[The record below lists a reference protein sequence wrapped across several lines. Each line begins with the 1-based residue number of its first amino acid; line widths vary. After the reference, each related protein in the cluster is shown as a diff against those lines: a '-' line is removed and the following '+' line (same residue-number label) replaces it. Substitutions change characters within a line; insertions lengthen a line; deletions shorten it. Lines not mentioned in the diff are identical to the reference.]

1 MAKESLLTH
10 IAHLVSQAPSG
21 SLDLKREGWKR
32 INPKYSMIARA
43 FISLLSDE
51 TVLARLEHAQS
62 IEDLKA
68 LLVVDE
74 YLARVRQLEHRR
86 QIQELV
92 ANTQVPLDLIEV
104 YAALTYL
111 QEALLVA
118 DEIPVA
124 ERVEHELDR
133 VVYTA
138 EAAARQLGWNT
149 EELYEAIARDD
160 VRAELCIRLGELLR
174 VRRQAD
180 AIRYPSGSPALSD
193 DPSAEPT
200 P

>member
-1 MAKESLLTH
+1 MSPLE
-10 IAHLVSQAPSG
+10 QAEQIVAQVTWSP
-21 SLDLKREGWKR
+21 LDMRRETWKR
-32 INPKYSMIARA
+32 INPRFSMIART
-43 FISLLSDE
+43 FISWLRDE
-51 TVLARLEHAQS
+51 TVLSRLEHAQT
-62 IEDLKA
+62 IDDLKA

-74 YLARVRQLEHRR
+74 YLTRVKQIEQRR

-92 ANTQVPLDLIEV
+92 ANPQVPLDLIEV

-118 DEIPVA
+118 DEIPLV

-180 AIRYPSGSPALSD
+180 AIRYASGSPAPSD

>member
-1 MAKESLLTH
+1 MSSFE
-10 IAHLVSQAPSG
+10 QAEQIVAQATYSP
-21 SLDLKREGWKR
+21 LDVTREPWKR
-32 INPKYSMIARA
+32 INPKFSMIART
-43 FISLLSDE
+43 FISWLRNE
-51 TVLARLEHAQS
+51 TVLSRLEHAQT
-62 IEDLKA
+62 IDDLKA

-118 DEIPVA
+118 NPVA

-180 AIRYPSGSPALSD
+180 AIRYPSGSPAPSD

>member
-1 MAKESLLTH
+1 MNPLE
-10 IAHLVSQAPSG
+10 QAEQIVAQGTYSP
-21 SLDLKREGWKR
+21 LDFTRETWKR
-32 INPKYSMIARA
+32 INPKFSMIART
-43 FISLLSDE
+43 FINLLRNE
-51 TVLARLEHAQS
+51 TVLSRLGHAQT
-62 IEDLKA
+62 IDDLKA

-74 YLARVRQLEHRR
+74 YLARAKQLEHRR
-86 QIQELV
+86 QIQELL
-92 ANTQVPLDLIEV
+92 ANPQVPLDLIEV

-111 QEALLVA
+111 QEALLVD
-118 DEIPVA
+118 DEIPRA
-124 ERVEHELDR
+124 EQIEHELDR

-160 VRAELCIRLGELLR
+160 IRAELCIRLGELLR

-180 AIRYPSGSPALSD
+180 AIRYAGSSHAASD
-193 DPSAEPT
+193 DPSAEPA

>member
-1 MAKESLLTH
+1 MSPFE
-10 IAHLVSQAPSG
+10 QAEQIVAQVTYSP
-21 SLDLKREGWKR
+21 LDFTRETWKR
-32 INPKYSMIARA
+32 INPKFSMIART
-43 FISLLSDE
+43 FISWLRNE
-51 TVLARLEHAQS
+51 TVLARLEHAQT
-62 IEDLKA
+62 IDDLKA

-74 YLARVRQLEHRR
+74 YLARVKQLEHRR
-86 QIQELV
+86 QIQELL

-111 QEALLVA
+111 QEALLLG
-118 DEIPVA
+118 DEIPVV

-160 VRAELCIRLGELLR
+160 VHAELCIRLGELLR

-180 AIRYPSGSPALSD
+180 AIRYASSSPAPSD
-193 DPSAEPT
+193 DPSAEPA

>member
-1 MAKESLLTH
+1 MSPFE
-10 IAHLVSQAPSG
+10 QAEQIVAQATYSP
-21 SLDLKREGWKR
+21 LDVTREPWKR
-32 INPKYSMIARA
+32 INPKFSMIART
-43 FISLLSDE
+43 FISWLRNE
-51 TVLARLEHAQS
+51 TVLSRLEHAQT
-62 IEDLKA
+62 IDDLKA

-118 DEIPVA
+118 NEIPVA

-180 AIRYPSGSPALSD
+180 AIRYPSGSPAPSD

>member
-1 MAKESLLTH
+1 MSPFEQAEQ
-10 IAHLVSQAPSG
+10 IVSQVVYSP
-21 SLDLKREGWKR
+21 LDLTREAWKR
-32 INPKYSMIARA
+32 INPKFSMIART
-43 FISLLSDE
+43 FISWLRNE
-51 TVLARLEHAQS
+51 TVLSRLGHAQT
-62 IEDLKA
+62 IDDLKA

-74 YLARVRQLEHRR
+74 YLARVKQLEHRR

-111 QEALLVA
+111 QEALLEEQ
-118 DEIPVA
+118 EIPVA
-124 ERVEHELDR
+124 EREGHLSAR

-138 EAAARQLGWNT
+138 EAAARHLGWNT
-149 EELYEAIARDD
+149 EELYEAIARDEIH
-160 VRAELCIRLGELLR
+160 AELCIRLEELLR

-180 AIRYPSGSPALSD
+180 AIRYASSSPAPSD
-193 DPSAEPT
+193 DPGAEPT